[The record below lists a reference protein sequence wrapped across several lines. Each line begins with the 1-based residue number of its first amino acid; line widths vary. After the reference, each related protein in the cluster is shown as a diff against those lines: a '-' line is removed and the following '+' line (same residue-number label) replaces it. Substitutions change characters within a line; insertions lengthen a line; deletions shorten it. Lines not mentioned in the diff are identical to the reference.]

1 MRMFTLNA
9 LFGVMLVIGLPCGR
23 VQAAPLESSPSA
35 IRATEVMDHIQKH
48 FWDEKR
54 NLFYTAIDKHEPDM
68 IWGSG
73 VMFSALVGG
82 SRHDPRYRPV
92 MRKFFEAMNGY
103 WDDKARVPG
112 YEPAPTAG
120 NGHDKYYDDNAWM
133 VLTFM
138 EAYQLTREPRY
149 SKRAEETLNFVLS
162 GHDQEGGGGVWWHEL
177 HRDGTKNTC
186 VNGPAA
192 VGCFEVAGFLDGKSS
207 AGLIEQGTS
216 IVEWTVKNL
225 QAPNGLFSDSKNIA
239 TGAVN
244 RDQLTYNAALMLRAF
259 LGLYHH
265 TGKPEYLA
273 EAKRIGK
280 AAEGL
285 LDSRNGAYR
294 DAVKWSHLMTEA
306 DLQLHRVTKEDY
318 LLQRAIKNGE
328 AHYAAWKAEPPKDLL
343 ANASIARELWLL
355 ADAET
360 KVGQDFWSAV
370 DGVRK

>member
-1 MRMFTLNA
+1 LGAGFACGFTLA
-9 LFGVMLVIGLPCGR
+9 EPVE
-23 VQAAPLESSPSA
+23 ASPSA
-35 IRATEVMDHIQKH
+35 VRAAEVMDHIQKN

-54 NLFYTAIDKHEPDM
+54 NLYFTAIDKHEPDM
-68 IWGSG
+68 IWGNG
-73 VMFSALVGG
+73 VMFSALVAG
-82 SRHDPRYRPV
+82 SRHDPRHRPV

-133 VLTFM
+133 VLTFV
-138 EAYQLTREPRY
+138 EAYELTHEPRY
-149 SKRAEETLNFVLS
+149 SKRAVETLNFVLS
-162 GHDQEGGGGVWWHEL
+162 GLDHEGGGGVWWHES

-186 VNGPAA
+186 ANGPAA
-192 VGCFEVAGFLDGKSS
+192 VGCFEVAKFRDAKSS
-207 AGLIEQGTS
+207 AELIAQGAA
-216 IVEWTVKNL
+216 IVDWTVKNL
-225 QAPNGLFSDSKNIA
+225 QAQNGLFSDSKNIA

-259 LGLYHH
+259 LGLHHH

-285 LDSRNGAYR
+285 LDSKNGAYR

-306 DLQLHRVTKEDY
+306 DLQLYRVTKEDY
-318 LLQRAIKNGE
+318 LLQRAKKNGE
-328 AHYAAWKAEPPKDLL
+328 VHYAAWKAEPPKDLL

-370 DGVRK
+370 DQGCVSDTHNPRL